1 MCTAVFLRRPGSSW
15 PLMFAGNRDEMRD
28 RPWRGPARHWADRP
42 EVVAG
47 LDELSGGSWLGVND
61 WGVLAVVLN
70 RYGSLGPAPDKR
82 SRGELPLE
90 ALDHAEARAAAEAL
104 AELDPAA
111 YRSFNLVVAD
121 HRDAFWINNPGV
133 DEVADGQTPRI
144 GVEALPE
151 GLSMLTACDLNDT
164 RSPRVRR
171 YLPAFRDSAAPDPD
185 SGDWSAWQALLAARA
200 HEPDAGP
207 TGAMTFETD
216 FGFATVCSAMAAL
229 PRPPQTLE
237 EKPVP
242 PLLLFAPGPPDRAEF
257 AKVAITGA

>member
-1 MCTAVFLRRPGSSW
+1 MCTAVFLRRPGTSW
-15 PLMFAGNRDEMRD
+15 PLLFAGNRDEMQG
-28 RPWRGPARHWADRP
+28 RPWRAPARHWPERP

-104 AELDPAA
+104 ADLEPDA

-121 HRDAFWINNPGV
+121 HKDAFWIYNLGD
-133 DEVADGQTPRI
+133 DERPEGQPRRI
-144 GVEALPE
+144 GVETLPE
-151 GLSMLTACDLNDT
+151 GLSMLTACDLNDD

-171 YLPAFRDSAAPDPD
+171 YLPAFREAPTPDPD
-185 SGDWSAWQALLAARA
+185 HEDWSAWQALLAARA
-200 HEPDAGP
+200 HEPDTGAA
-207 TGAMTFETD
+207 GAMTFETD
-216 FGFATVCSAMAAL
+216 FGFATVCSALAAL
-229 PRPPQTLE
+229 PAPPQRLE
-237 EKPVP
+237 VEPQPPV
-242 PLLLFAPGPPDRAEF
+242 LLFAPGPPDRTAF
-257 AKVAITGA
+257 AKVPMTGA